1 MFLNSNVLSGASMI
15 LLSLTLASMR
25 LLLIRC
31 SSVKCIYG
39 HIYKRT
45 DKSCALSLLKTMKLR
60 ILAKQ
65 EKR

>member
-1 MFLNSNVLSGASMI
+1 MI